1 MNDELPQKTLKK
13 SRNQAISL
21 KAVIQWVWVM
31 AQEILFLKSLPGDF
45 DR

>member
-1 MNDELPQKTLKK
+1 MNDELPQKTFKK

-21 KAVIQWVWVM
+21 KAVIQWAWVI
-31 AQEILFLKSLPGDF
+31 AQKTIFLKSLPGDF